1 MFNFTD
7 LFYKSDFSFLD
18 LFFFFSVCRGLFS
31 HLSPAN
37 SCRNNQRWLLDCG
50 GGTATSEVA
59 LNNCSFFHAFK
70 PVKCEKRFV
79 IMNWPL
85 KRLPPTH
92 PPSTPKNWV
101 RQVHRRAVLWPLE
114 SLLISTYCSK
124 CGSPTPPLTKRRPI
138 LLQSLDGNFL
148 VCCDLL
154 APSCPDG
161 LWLSRTTWI
170 GLDWSL
176 SY

>member
-18 LFFFFSVCRGLFS
+18 LFIFFLFSVCRGLFS
-31 HLSPAN
+31 HLSPAD

-59 LNNCSFFHAFK
+59 LNNCSFFHALK

-85 KRLPPTH
+85 KRPHSPPFDTQKLGETG
-92 PPSTPKNWV
+92 SQKSC
-101 RQVHRRAVLWPLE
+101 VLWPLE

-161 LWLSRTTWI
+161 LWLAEQ
-170 GLDWSL
+170 DNMV
-176 SY
+176 